1 MQVNNIFKTISFV
14 LLASCAVASIAHAG
28 SNIDNGYVETPKS
41 TFSDTKNQEVIFK
54 TPDTL
59 KNDTSKLEYKSTV
72 ALPTDAS
79 WKLVEKQESNSQ
91 FNPKII
97 KKDDSNFLS
106 ILSTNQFPAN
116 TVRVVVDKIEVVDVD
131 SRFYRIPNIKT
142 EATNDYLYI
151 PKSTTILA
159 YKPTAE
165 DIKNYNPDNTNNI
178 YLSEVDGKYS
188 NQTPQDKEY
197 AIAMLEEKV
206 GNNDWTYPKQ
216 LSVTLTANTP
226 ENIAEADRIV
236 KGSTYDNQNYQLT
249 APAPAPVVTPG
260 SSSTSTPSSSMS
272 LPNVS
277 LPGVSAPTLGALNGD
292 NNIVPWIATLLGF
305 GLLNLGIRQFFKKR

>member
-1 MQVNNIFKTISFV
+1 MQVNNFIKAFSLV
-14 LLASCAVASIAHAG
+14 LLASCAIATFANAG
-28 SNIDNGYVETPKS
+28 SNIDNVYVETPKS
-41 TFSDTKNQEVIFK
+41 TFTDTKNQEVIFK

-79 WKLVEKQESNSQ
+79 WKLVEQQESNSQ

-106 ILSTNQFPAN
+106 IVSTNQFPAN
-116 TVRVVVDKIEVVDVD
+116 TARVIIDKIEVVDVD

-159 YKPTAE
+159 YKPTAD

-178 YLSEVDGKYS
+178 YLYETEGRYTT
-188 NQTPQDKEY
+188 QAPQEKEY
-197 AIAMLEEKV
+197 AIALLTEKV
-206 GNNDWTYPKQ
+206 GNNDWTYPRQ
-216 LSVTLTANTP
+216 LSVTLTANSP

-249 APAPAPVVTPG
+249 APAPIVVPG
-260 SSSTSTPSSSMS
+260 ASSSTPALQFPSSTPTSS
-272 LPNVS
+272 LPTIGS
-277 LPGVSAPTLGALNGD
+277 MNGD

-305 GLLNLGIRQFFKKR
+305 GILNIGIRQFFKKN

>member
-1 MQVNNIFKTISFV
+1 MQVNNIFKTFTFV

-41 TFSDTKNQEVIFK
+41 TFTDTKNQEVIFK

-79 WKLVEKQESNSQ
+79 WTLVDQQESNSQ

-97 KKDDSNFLS
+97 KKDDNNFLS
-106 ILSTNQFPAN
+106 IVSTNQFPAN
-116 TVRVVVDKIEVVDVD
+116 TVRVVIDKIEVVDVD

-159 YKPTAE
+159 YKPSAD

-178 YLSEVDGKYS
+178 YLTETDGKYVTS
-188 NQTPQDKEY
+188 APSDKEY

-249 APAPAPVVTPG
+249 APAPTVAPGSSSSTPG
-260 SSSTSTPSSSMS
+260 SSSTPNSSLPSVSTPTIGSM
-272 LPNVS
+272 N
-277 LPGVSAPTLGALNGD
+277 ADAWW
-292 NNIVPWIATLLGF
+292 IPWIATLLGF
-305 GLLNLGIRQFFKKR
+305 GILNLGIRQFFKKN

>member
-1 MQVNNIFKTISFV
+1 MQVNNIIKTFSFV
-14 LLASCAVASIAHAG
+14 LLASCAFASIANAG

-41 TFSDTKNQEVIFK
+41 TFTDTKNQEVIFK
-54 TPDTL
+54 TPDSL

-79 WKLVEKQESNSQ
+79 WKLVEQQESNSQ

-97 KKDDSNFLS
+97 KKDDNNFLS
-106 ILSTNQFPAN
+106 VVSTNQFPAN
-116 TVRVVVDKIEVVDVD
+116 TVRVVIDKIDVVDVD

-159 YKPTAE
+159 YKPSAD

-178 YLSEVDGKYS
+178 YLSEVDGKYT
-188 NQTPQDKEY
+188 NQTPQEKEY
-197 AIAMLEEKV
+197 AIAMLTEKV

-216 LSVTLTANTP
+216 LSVTLTANSP

-249 APAPAPVVTPG
+249 APAPTVVPGSSSSSTPG
-260 SSSTSTPSSSMS
+260 SSSSSQ
-272 LPNVS
+272 PGVS
-277 LPGVSAPTLGALNGD
+277 LPSVSTPTIGGFNGD
-292 NNIVPWIATLLGF
+292 NNIIPWIATILGF
-305 GLLNLGIRQFFKKR
+305 GILNLGIRQFFKKN